1 MSRSFKIGSSQ
12 RRSPVLVTALVIAAI
27 LLVALDQAGML
38 GDARARATTLLAP
51 ALQVIHQLGAGAS
64 DALAKAATPGQADA
78 ELAALRDENSRLK
91 AENLRAQQLEQE
103 VIRLRQQLRIE
114 EEQPWNLLGA
124 AVSSYGP
131 DAGRRQILLAVG
143 SDQGVAVG
151 MAVIARE
158 GSSPPSL
165 IGVVEEVGPGSARVL
180 LITDFSSAVS
190 GRVYR
195 VDYTIDGVVQG
206 QWQRGSRLRLEDVAR
221 DAIIAAGDVVVTAGL
236 SASFGVDLPHAAIP
250 PNIPIGTIEQ
260 VQTASHSQQ
269 AEIRPF
275 VDPDRIR
282 YAWVI
287 LDADG

>member
-1 MSRSFKIGSSQ
+1 MNRPFKIGSSQ
-12 RRSPVLVTALVIAAI
+12 RRSPVLVTALLIAAI

-38 GDARARATTLLAP
+38 GDTRARATSLLAP
-51 ALQVIHQLGAGAS
+51 ALQVTHQLGVSVG
-64 DALAKAATPGQADA
+64 DALTAAATPGQSDA
-78 ELAALRDENSRLK
+78 ELAALREENSRLK

-124 AVSSYGP
+124 PVSSFGP
-131 DAGRRQILLAVG
+131 DTGRRQILLAVG

-165 IGVVEEVGPGSARVL
+165 IGVVEEVGPSSSRVL

-195 VDYTIDGVVQG
+195 VDSTIDGVVQG

-221 DAIIAAGDVVVTAGL
+221 DAIIAEGDVVVTAGL
-236 SASFGVDLPHAAIP
+236 SAAFGVDLPHSAIP
-250 PNIPIGTIEQ
+250 SNIPIGLITQ
-260 VQTASHSQQ
+260 VQSAGHSQQ
-269 AEIRPF
+269 AEIQPF

-287 LDADG
+287 LNADG